1 MFRTAVETFASA
13 GREVETFDL
22 HATQFD
28 PVSGWHNF
36 IMAKDSNYSNQ
47 QIEEMHATEAYGFAD
62 DIGCQMQRSN
72 GVT

>member
-1 MFRTAVETFASA
+1 MVETFASA

-47 QIEEMHATEAYGFAD
+47 QIEEMHARPTALPLTSGARCKD
-62 DIGCQMQRSN
+62 RM
-72 GVT
+72 V